1 MSRGFG
7 PRAEDDVGA
16 EMLRLFR
23 MLVLLAVPELGP
35 DRRGQA
41 ELVDVV
47 ATVPAPRRAVMR
59 ACRNGEI
66 AGAAS
71 VGRRWIATRA
81 AVDAWLRAK
90 GPRVAVAPQDGVD
103 ELDELR
109 RSLARPDRPRRR
121 RRTS

>member
-35 DRRGQA
+35 DSRVQS

-47 ATVPAPRRAVMR
+47 DTVPAPRRAVMR

-81 AVDAWLRAK
+81 AVEPDR
-90 GPRVAVAPQDGVD
+90 RIVQQAVAQSPARLGGAVRPS
-103 ELDELR
+103 R
-109 RSLARPDRPRRR
+109 RAYS
-121 RRTS
+121 